1 MNNIDDIFQAIF
13 IGLVVATFLLNT
25 GRALKAIEV
34 CRECLIILNHEVLKT
49 EGEIFNLLH
58 INIYK
63 TIFRAY
69 CLIPDHTKALIYGRK
84 LLDIY
89 RECGRKDEKGNLAV
103 ELADMYRQQY
113 KYREARELYEKAN
126 KITKEMGDKKSE
138 AYTNEAL
145 GIISYNFC
153 DYRKAN
159 EYLKKA
165 LAIRIQIGD
174 KKGAAADYGN
184 LGTVFQSVGEYDK
197 AREYLNKA
205 LAIIKE
211 IGDERGEASSY
222 GNLGTVFISFGEYDK
237 ATEHLKKALAI
248 RKQIGDN
255 EGEAADYGNLGTVS
269 QYVGKYDKAKEYLE
283 KALAIRK
290 QIGDKEGEAAVRKS
304 RNCVS
309 ICG

>member
-1 MNNIDDIFQAIF
+1 MLLLLGYIEEDAMNNIDDIFQAIF

-34 CRECLIILNHEVLKT
+34 RRECMIFLNPKVLKM
-49 EGEIFNLLH
+49 EGENFNLLH

-89 RECGRKDEKGNLAV
+89 RECGRKDEEGNLAV
-103 ELADMYRQQY
+103 ELAEMYRQRY

-126 KITKEMGDKKSE
+126 NITKEMGDRKNE
-138 AYTNEAL
+138 AYTNEVL
-145 GIISYNFC
+145 GIISYNLC

-159 EYLKKA
+159 EYLRKA

-174 KKGAAADYGN
+174 KKGEAGDYGN
-184 LGTVFQSVGEYDK
+184 LGAVSQSVGEYDK
-197 AREYLNKA
+197 AKEYLEKA
-205 LAIIKE
+205 LTIRKH
-211 IGDERGEASSY
+211 IGDKRGEASSY
-222 GNLGTVFISFGEYDK
+222 GHLGTIFIFLD
-237 ATEHLKKALAI
+237 
-248 RKQIGDN
+248 
-255 EGEAADYGNLGTVS
+255 
-269 QYVGKYDKAKEYLE
+269 KYDKAKEYLE

-290 QIGDKEGEAAVRKS
+290 QIGDKIGEGRSYGNLGSVFAQLGESTTKKLVTKGQRPALTET
-304 RNCVS
+304 
-309 ICG
+309 